1 MNDEIQDLTDRFI
14 KEMRQTLDRK
24 LREVCEIWGINPD
37 DHDEVGRRCE
47 IKHYTDAAGVD
58 HGKYVYVDGFLV
70 MKYFHPEPITFD
82 AFGPPR
88 SSKRWDQI
96 KIGYTFDCSEIAKPE
111 DFGTSLF

>member
-47 IKHYTDAAGVD
+47 IKH
-58 HGKYVYVDGFLV
+58 
-70 MKYFHPEPITFD
+70 
-82 AFGPPR
+82 
-88 SSKRWDQI
+88 
-96 KIGYTFDCSEIAKPE
+96 
-111 DFGTSLF
+111 

>member
-1 MNDEIQDLTDRFI
+1 MSDEIQDLMDRI
-14 KEMRQTLDRK
+14 INQTLEQVNDK
-24 LREVCEIWGINPD
+24 LKEVCKVWGINPD

-70 MKYFHPEPITFD
+70 MKYFHPEPMPFD
-82 AFGPPR
+82 AFGP
-88 SSKRWDQI
+88 I
-96 KIGYTFDCSEIAKPE
+96 KIGYTFHCSEIAKPE